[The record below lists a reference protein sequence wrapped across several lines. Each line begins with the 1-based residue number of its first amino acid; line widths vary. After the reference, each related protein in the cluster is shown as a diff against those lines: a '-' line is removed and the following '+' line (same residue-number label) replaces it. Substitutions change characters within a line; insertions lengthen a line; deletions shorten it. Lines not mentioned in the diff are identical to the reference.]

1 LIELPIKTVSTMNV
15 REHWAVR
22 AKRAKTQR
30 EATQW
35 ACKSL
40 ERVEPPLII
49 TLTRIGTRKLD
60 SDNLA
65 ASFKAIRDGVAD
77 WLGID
82 DGDERLTW
90 NYAQEKGKYGVRI
103 EFAPDRSWLRSS
115 ATPSELR
122 K

>member
-1 LIELPIKTVSTMNV
+1 MIPIKTVSTMNV

-22 AKRAKTQR
+22 AKRSKSQR
-30 EATQW
+30 EATHW

-49 TLTRIGTRKLD
+49 TLTRIGSRKLD

-77 WLGID
+77 WLGVD

-90 NYAQEKGKYGVRI
+90 IYAQEKGKYAVRI

-115 ATPSELR
+115 VPMSALH